1 MSSLNPNVFFEL
13 GIRTALNK
21 AISLIKDDKTPS
33 IPFDTSIIN
42 HHTYLSALNAW
53 ELEKDVI
60 DLSEHLKNSIEKSSG
75 SSSLWKYF
83 SLSVQAEPMKERQG
97 NEGSLEFL
105 SLQIE
110 GMRRQLDTFTPKVD
124 SALMRD
130 FAVDQN
136 RSALI
141 ADLTIL
147 AGKAQKYCHTPA
159 TLTGGGN
166 SFVGL
171 TADASGLAQLASTA
185 VTDNSNGKYT
195 IKTAGTATSVVLH
208 AVGKTTLNDGTFPTY
223 RYDRD
228 SGNTSS
234 NQDQLN
240 QLIRAREKK

>member
-1 MSSLNPNVFFEL
+1 MHFAFGIGVSLLHRFFNSDKQFTVFKNGYVSRRFGNDYSHCL
-13 GIRTALNK
+13 G
-21 AISLIKDDKTPS
+21 
-33 IPFDTSIIN
+33 
-42 HHTYLSALNAW
+42 
-53 ELEKDVI
+53 
-60 DLSEHLKNSIEKSSG
+60 
-75 SSSLWKYF
+75 
-83 SLSVQAEPMKERQG
+83 LSVQAEPMKERQG

-223 RYDRD
+223 DMTVTAETQVATKI
-228 SGNTSS
+228 N
-234 NQDQLN
+234 
-240 QLIRAREKK
+240 